1 MLRYLYDELLTLKVT
16 LEEWYVYHDNV
27 IEHREQLMSTY
38 CWFIV
43 PNVAGFFFNYYH
55 FATLAKFY
63 VIHKINKTPKVGRP
77 LLSFTRKSLG
87 LLVYLLIRLSNLK
100 YKCLLCL
107 EILPSWSKYW
117 RTSRTSFFLGEG
129 GGGGTYLKGAVIPNF
144 EP

>member
-43 PNVAGFFFNYYH
+43 LNVAGFFCSYYH

-77 LLSFTRKSLG
+77 LLSFTRTSLG

-100 YKCLLCL
+100 YKCRLCL
-107 EILPSWSKYW
+107 EILPS
-117 RTSRTSFFLGEG
+117 
-129 GGGGTYLKGAVIPNF
+129 
-144 EP
+144 

>member
-43 PNVAGFFFNYYH
+43 PNVAGFFCSYYH
-55 FATLAKFY
+55 FAMLAKFY

-77 LLSFTRKSLG
+77 LLSFTRTSLG

-100 YKCLLCL
+100 YKCQLCL
-107 EILPSWSKYW
+107 EILPSWSKHW

-129 GGGGTYLKGAVIPNF
+129 EAPT
-144 EP
+144 